1 MNNRLAYRILL
12 FVWVLLGT
20 LVSCTKDD
28 LPTDD
33 GPFGEGES
41 EVAFGVTFRPLAG
54 AALGR
59 TRSERG
65 DLIGA
70 IEDVF
75 LVWYKAD
82 STLVGSC
89 YMTKEEMSITDV
101 DDRRPTG
108 ETTTQRAEFKCTMPY
123 GRYRVYAV
131 ANMGD
136 LTGDS
141 RIRTETSFKR
151 IPLTWNPED
160 IGANCQMSGYFSL
173 SEDTAYAKG
182 DAELLS
188 IDRPNLTLHAWIRRA
203 ASKVTIAFDAS
214 KLNENIYIYL
224 QYAQIMDIPTG
235 CPLVDANR
243 PTSDAEL
250 LHEGDTIRYGTG
262 ADYKNWPRLSCGRG
276 ANTYGDHANDAPSL
290 FFYENMQGKH
300 PDKHQYQNFDRK
312 DDVLYGTYVEVKGY
326 YINNTAE
333 APSYGTITYRCM
345 LGKNMT
351 DDFNAERN
359 THYKLTLVFNKDAN
373 DPDWHIQY
381 DYVPQPPEI
390 VVPNPMYISYLA
402 NRFVDIP
409 VSVYFDKNLV
419 TMKSM
424 TARIIRNDWGYEGHK
439 YAYTHKENF
448 NGFLSLERIDKT
460 SVSNREQEYCGEKG
474 FSPVS
479 SDTAAYHY
487 TIPVYTRPITLGGGF
502 SGNNYYVGRR
512 RYAKVELTAVL
523 NRLKDD
529 GSVDETR
536 TVTLKDTVEVIQ
548 VRRLVNP
555 KGIWRKGNSM
565 KPFRVRLMNT
575 NSNPTVANVFDE
587 VHSEGPWSARIL
599 KGEDWV
605 QIKDVE
611 DGEGAWG
618 TKPVT
623 GGTGSKVEFDFR
635 PGSTTTGVRFGLI
648 EIRAHNNTCPH
659 VILVSQGIG
668 PVDIGGR
675 KWHMTNVRYC
685 GVDEANPLLEGSM
698 FKFGNSSVAF
708 RSLNNQKPGY
718 GFFLGAFD
726 KSYDT
731 YDATGQET
739 TNVFRDV
746 PADIAG
752 YTAAAMNK
760 ADAFGTSHVATYED
774 WQGLTSLEQF
784 NRYYGVLYGDECT
797 TTLDKNTLTNTYTNE
812 GDELGMRGCF
822 ICDKDTG
829 EHLFFPIGNTGY
841 GRRQYIDN
849 EFAWKSGARNGVL
862 KYANRTDEMP
872 TATAEAVPCLY
883 DLWEESGAVYWYQ
896 KKGGP
901 GGHYGFDI
909 NYFTFGFESYT
920 SGHVWSNDSNNPDNN
935 HISDP
940 RQDVPQSDICLIRR
954 VYD

>member
-1 MNNRLAYRILL
+1 MNNRLVYRILL

-250 LHEGDTIRYGTG
+250 LHEGDTILYGTG
-262 ADYKNWPRLSCGRG
+262 ADYKSWPRLSCGRG

-402 NRFVDIP
+402 NQSLDIP
-409 VSVYFDKNLV
+409 VAVYYDKNLV

-424 TARIIRNDWGYEGHK
+424 TAEIVRNDWGYEDHK
-439 YAYTHKENF
+439 YYKDEYYGKPNSASVLAK
-448 NGFLSLERIDKT
+448 GFLSLAQSTTTQDNY
-460 SVSNREQEYCGEKG
+460 V
-474 FSPVS
+474 PVKNDYTWTE
-479 SDTAAYHY
+479 SDDEAYRY
-487 TIPVYTRPITLGGGF
+487 VIPVYTRPLELGSGF

-512 RYAKVELTAVL
+512 RYAQVELTAVL
-523 NRLKDD
+523 CRLRSD
-529 GSVDETR
+529 GSPDPNDTITIKDRVD
-536 TVTLKDTVEVIQ
+536 VIQ

-555 KGIWRKGNSM
+555 KGIWRKGSSM

-575 NSNPTVANVFDE
+575 NSNPTVANVFEE
-587 VHSEGPWSARIL
+587 VVSEGPWTAKVL

-611 DGEGAWG
+611 DGDGAWG

-635 PGSTTTGVRFGLI
+635 PGSTIASGCRFGVI
-648 EIRAHNNTCPH
+648 EITAHNNTCPH
-659 VILVSQGIG
+659 LILVSQGIG
-668 PVDIGGR
+668 PVSIGGSR
-675 KWHMTNVRYC
+675 WHMTNVRYC

-698 FKFGNSSVAF
+698 FKFGWSGVAF
-708 RSLNNQKPGY
+708 RSTNNLKKGY
-718 GFFLGAFD
+718 GFREEAFS
-726 KSYDT
+726 KTFDT
-731 YDATGQET
+731 FDIDGNESTAVFKEVQADVTGF
-739 TNVFRDV
+739 TN
-746 PADIAG
+746 AK
-752 YTAAAMNK
+752 MNK
-760 ADAFGTSHVATYED
+760 ADAYGKSHVATRDE
-774 WQGLTSLEQF
+774 WNGLMAHD
-784 NRYYGVLYGDECT
+784 RYYGVLYGEECS
-797 TTLDKNTLTNTYTNE
+797 TTLDLNTLTNTYTEE
-812 GDELGMRGCF
+812 GQERGMRGCF
-822 ICDKDTG
+822 VYDDATNV
-829 EHLFFPIGNTGY
+829 HLFFPIGNTGH
-841 GRRQYIDN
+841 GRRQYRDDVSRN
-849 EFAWKSGARNGVL
+849 DTTAVALGAL
-862 KYANRTDEMP
+862 KYANRSSEMP
-872 TATAEAVPCLY
+872 YDDAKKIPCLY
-883 DLWEESGAVYWYQ
+883 DLWEEPGAIYWYQ
-896 KKGGP
+896 KQGSDGY
-901 GGHYGFDI
+901 YGFDI
-909 NYFTFGFESYT
+909 NYYTFGFSSYST
-920 SGHVWSNDSNNPDNN
+920 RRVWDNKTTHFSN
-935 HISDP
+935 P
-940 RQDVPQSDICLIRR
+940 RQDVAQSDICFIRR